1 MNAIKPR
8 LWHMLLGWGAVGV
21 AYALSD
27 RLQGKGYHLTPM
39 AIDSSIPFSPSAIW
53 LYLSFFLLVP
63 LGYLLVPRD
72 RLRWLTCAMQLSALG
87 AGVIYLLWPT
97 TLHYPTYSSDGSAS
111 QLLTWLISVDSPQN
125 CFPSLHAALTLL
137 SVWAIA
143 ARRQGVLTVASLV
156 WALAIGYSILQLR
169 RHLFI
174 DLLGGGMLAWGCGWL
189 TLRLERRRTLHRE
202 RINE

>member
-156 WALAIGYSILQLR
+156 WALTIGYSILQLR

-189 TLRLERRRTLHRE
+189 ALHLERRRTLHRE

>member
-72 RLRWLTCAMQLSALG
+72 RLRQLTCAMQLSALG

-111 QLLTWLISVDSPQN
+111 QLLTWLISVDSPQL
-125 CFPSLHAALTLL
+125 FS
-137 SVWAIA
+137 IA
-143 ARRQGVLTVASLV
+143 ACGINPAFRLGYCRQTAGRIDGGKPGLGACHWIFDPAVAQASV
-156 WALAIGYSILQLR
+156 YRSAGR
-169 RHLFI
+169 RHAG
-174 DLLGGGMLAWGCGWL
+174 LGMRLAGVTPGEASDI
-189 TLRLERRRTLHRE
+189 TQGAY
-202 RINE
+202 